1 MRKRISEQNF
11 FPDFDLYT
19 EYRKIDHLLSEEKL
33 VDMYNKFGR
42 RLDNCMTLEE
52 YIQYL
57 CFNDWNLR
65 GTFTS
70 IDEMR
75 YSLGIGKG
83 TITPENITEEKVLD
97 FLQYAINCVNRIT
110 STMKK
115 ARVSLLSDDT
125 IMIVLLE
132 NIKMLVEK
140 LNCSI
145 VLDAKTQEMFVVYQ
159 NSTASA
165 VQKKFSNIEDT
176 ISEYTRIDNRHDLQ
190 RKGELLCTL
199 YKEMESIKD
208 KFKGTTYFNLYE
220 NTSFLFNKSGI
231 RHWVEKDK
239 IAEATFSKMENSE
252 LELWYDKTF
261 DLFLSC
267 MVVSKYLDTKKEIDI
282 IRKSVGETDETKI

>member
-1 MRKRISEQNF
+1 MRIRISEQNI

-19 EYRKIDHLLSEEKL
+19 EYSKIDALLSEEKL
-33 VDMYNKFGR
+33 VGVYNKFGR
-42 RLDNCMTLEE
+42 RIDNYMTLEE

-70 IDEMR
+70 ITEMR
-75 YSLGIGKG
+75 YALGITKG

-97 FLQYAINCVNRIT
+97 FLQYAINCAHRIT
-110 STMKK
+110 GTIKK
-115 ARVSLLSDDT
+115 SKVSMLSDDT
-125 IMIVLLE
+125 IMLVLWD
-132 NIKMLVEK
+132 NIKLLVEK

-145 VLDAKTQEMFVVYQ
+145 ELEPKTQEMFIVYK

-165 VQKKFSNIEDT
+165 VQKNFPNIKDT
-176 ISEYTRIDNRHDLQ
+176 ISEYTRIDNRKDLK

-220 NTSFLFNKSGI
+220 NNAFLFNKSGI
-231 RHWVEKDK
+231 RHWVENDK
-239 IAEATFSKMENSE
+239 IAEATFLKMDNTE
-252 LELWYDKTF
+252 LEMWYDKTF

-267 MVVSKYLDTKKEIDI
+267 MVISKYLDSKKEIEEI
-282 IRKSVGETDETKI
+282 KKTVGETDET